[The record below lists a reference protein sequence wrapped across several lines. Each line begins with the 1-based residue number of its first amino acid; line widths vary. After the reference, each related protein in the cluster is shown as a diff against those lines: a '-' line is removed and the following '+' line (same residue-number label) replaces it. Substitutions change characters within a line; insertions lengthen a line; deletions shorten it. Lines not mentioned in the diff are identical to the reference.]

1 MQNKLKYILVG
12 LFSLIMITLSAQ
24 KTEVSG
30 VVLDAQ
36 NGDTLPFVNVYF
48 IGTKIGTTTDF
59 SGAFNIQTYY
69 ASDSLAASFVGYK
82 TFKIKIKKDVKQ
94 EFVILLES
102 STEALPEITIRPTG
116 NPAHI
121 ILENVINNKKANNR
135 EKLDAYQ
142 YEVYNKLEFDINNM
156 SEKFMNK
163 KMFKKFDF
171 IFDNIDTTREKDY
184 LPVFIT
190 ESLSDLYYRRNP
202 KAEREY
208 IKGSRVSGVS
218 NKSVAQFTG
227 DMYQQV
233 NLYENFV
240 EIFGKNFISPIA
252 NQGLFSYRYYLLDSL
267 LIDNNWCYEIQFL
280 PKRKGEMT
288 LTGTMWIN
296 DTTYAIKKIEGEI
309 SEGANI
315 NFVKDLKFKQT
326 YTLVNKEAWMLKEDD
341 LFIDFVLADKQMG
354 FYGQKHASYKNII
367 VNKPKEDY
375 FYNGLEKIM
384 LLDSA
389 NERSDEFWDANRHN
403 KLTENQKGIYHMI
416 DTLSNLPIITS
427 YVDIIQTL
435 VSGYKVIG
443 KFEIGP
449 INTMYGFNAVEGN
462 RFRLGLRTSNDFSTK
477 IEFSGFAAYGL
488 KDEEFKY
495 GVGTRF
501 FITKEPRQ
509 LLQLVYKHDI
519 EQIGLSSNAF
529 NNSGALTAFAVR
541 NPINRLVFN
550 TDYRISYEREWLKG
564 LSTTLLLRNNT
575 INPLGIITFDKINS
589 ETGGIE
595 AISDITTSEVTLFTR
610 FARNEEFLEGEFDR
624 ISLGTRFPTFTVNYT
639 YGMKGV
645 LKSDYEYHKL
655 ILGYK
660 HKLKLGFLGVLN
672 YSGEIGKVFGAAP
685 YPLLEIHQGNE
696 SLLGNADAYN
706 MMNILEFVSD
716 EYVSG
721 NIEHHFNGLFLN
733 KFPLL
738 KRLKWREVIGIKG
751 IWGNIGEESLAL
763 MQLPSYTSTLKSK
776 PYYEASVGIEN
787 IFKFLRLDLLWRLNY
802 LDNEFN
808 GIKVNRL
815 GLRGKFQFR
824 F

>member
-1 MQNKLKYILVG
+1 V
-12 LFSLIMITLSAQ
+12 LSAQ

-30 VVLDAQ
+30 IVLDAE

-48 IGTKIGTTTDF
+48 VGTKIGTTTDF
-59 SGAFNIQTYY
+59 SGGFSIQTYY

-82 TFKIKIKKDVKQ
+82 TTKIKIKKDTKQ
-94 EFVILLES
+94 EFVIKLES
-102 STEALPEITIRPTG
+102 STEALPEVTVRPTG
-116 NPAHI
+116 NPAHP
-121 ILENVINNKKANNR
+121 ILENVIRNKKANNR
-135 EKLDAYQ
+135 EKLDSYQ

-190 ESLSDLYYRRNP
+190 ESLSDLYYKRNP
-202 KAEREY
+202 KAEKEY
-208 IKGSRVSGVS
+208 IKASRVSGVS

-233 NLYENFV
+233 NLYQNFV

-252 NQGLFSYRYYLLDSL
+252 NQGLFSYRYYLQDSL
-267 LIDNNWCYEIQFL
+267 FIDDNWCYEIQFL
-280 PKRKGEMT
+280 PRRKGEMT

-296 DTTYAIKKIEGEI
+296 DTTYAIKKIEGDI

-326 YTLVNKEAWMLKEDD
+326 YTYVNNEAWMLQEDD
-341 LFIDFVLADKQMG
+341 LLVDFVIADKQMG
-354 FYGQKHASYKNII
+354 FYGQKHASYKNIV
-367 VNKPKEDY
+367 VNKQKENY
-375 FYNGLEKIM
+375 FYNGLEKIT

-389 NERSDEFWDANRHN
+389 DKRSDTFWDTHRHDS
-403 KLTENQKGIYHMI
+403 LTENQKGIYHMI

-427 YVDIIQTL
+427 YVDVIQTL

-449 INTMYGFNAVEGN
+449 YNSLYNYNAVEEH
-462 RFRLGLRTSNDFSTK
+462 RFRLGLRTSNDFSK
-477 IEFSGFAAYGL
+477 KVEFSGFLAYGL
-488 KDEEFKY
+488 GDEEFKY

-501 FITKEPRQ
+501 FITKQPRQ
-509 LLQLVYKHDI
+509 LMQLVYKHDI

-529 NNSGALTAFAVR
+529 SNNGALSNIGVR

-564 LSTTLLLRNNT
+564 LSTTLLLRNNR
-575 INPLGIITFDKINS
+575 IDPLGIITFQKRIPNTESFVPIN
-589 ETGGIE
+589 
-595 AISDITTSEVTLFTR
+595 DVTTSEVTLFTR
-610 FARNEEFLEGEFDR
+610 FARNEEFLAGEFDR
-624 ISLGTRFPTFTVNYT
+624 ISLGTKFPTFTVNYT

-645 LKSDYEYHKL
+645 LNSGYEYHKL
-655 ILGYK
+655 IFGYR

-672 YSGEIGKVFGAAP
+672 YSGSIGKVFGSAP
-685 YPLLEIHQGNE
+685 YPLLEVHQGNE
-696 SLLGNADAYN
+696 SWLGNTDAYN

-733 KFPLL
+733 KVPLL
-738 KRLKWREVIGIKG
+738 KRLKWREVVGIKG
-751 IWGNIGEESLAL
+751 IWGKMGDDNIAEMAL
-763 MQLPSYTSTLKSK
+763 PIYTSTLRAK
-776 PYYEASVGIEN
+776 PYFEASAGVEN

>member
-12 LFSLIMITLSAQ
+12 LFSLIIITLSAQ

>member
-1 MQNKLKYILVG
+1 MVA
-12 LFSLIMITLSAQ
+12 TLTAQ

-30 VVLDAQ
+30 VVLDAE

-59 SGAFNIQTYY
+59 SGTFNIETYY

-82 TFKIKIKKDVKQ
+82 TSKVKIKKDIKQ
-94 EFVILLES
+94 SFVISLEP
-102 STEALPEITIRPTG
+102 STEALPEVTVRPTE
-116 NPAHI
+116 NPAHV
-121 ILENVINNKKANNR
+121 ILENVINYKKANNR

-163 KMFKKFDF
+163 KLFKKFDF
-171 IFDNIDTTREKDY
+171 IFDNIDTTQEKDY

-190 ESLSDLYYRRNP
+190 ESLSDLYYRRKP

-208 IKGSRVSGVS
+208 IKASRVSGVS
-218 NKSVAQFTG
+218 NQSVAQFTG

-267 LIDNNWCYEIQFL
+267 FIDNNWCYEIEFI
-280 PKRKGEMT
+280 PRRKGEMT
-288 LTGTMWIN
+288 LTGKMWIN
-296 DTTYAIKKIEGEI
+296 DTTYGIKKIEGDI

-315 NFVKDLKFKQT
+315 NFVNGLKFKQT
-326 YTLVNKEAWMLKEDD
+326 YKYVNNEAWMLQDDD
-341 LFIDFVLADKQMG
+341 LFIDFQITDKQIG

-367 VNKPKEDY
+367 VNQEKEDY

-389 NERSDEFWDANRHN
+389 DLRSDAYWEANRHDS
-403 KLTENQKGIYHMI
+403 LTENQKGIYKMI

-435 VSGYKVIG
+435 ISGYKVIG

-449 INTMYGFNAVEGN
+449 YSSLYSNNAVEGS
-462 RFRLGLRTSNDFSTK
+462 RFRLGVRTSNDFSTK
-477 IEFSGFAAYGL
+477 IEFSGFVAYGL
-488 KDEEFKY
+488 RDEQFKY
-495 GVGTRF
+495 GGGTRF
-501 FITKEPRQ
+501 FLSKNPRQ
-509 LLQLVYKHDI
+509 MMRLVYKHDV
-519 EQIGLSSNAF
+519 EQIGLSSNSF
-529 NNSGALTAFAVR
+529 NDASALTAFGVR

-550 TDYRISYEREWLKG
+550 TDYRISYEREWIKG

-575 INPLGIITFDKINS
+575 INPLGIISFEKDNPL
-589 ETGGIE
+589 TGGKT
-595 AISDITTSEVTLFTR
+595 AIPSITTSEVTIFTR
-610 FARNEEFLEGEFDR
+610 FARNEEFLAGEFDR
-624 ISLGTRFPTFTVNYT
+624 ISLGTKFPTFTVNYT

-645 LKSDYEYHKL
+645 LNSGYEYHKL

-672 YSGEIGKVFGAAP
+672 YSGEIGKVYGSAP
-685 YPLLEIHQGNE
+685 YPLLEVHQGNE
-696 SLLGNADAYN
+696 SWIGNSEAYN

-721 NIEHHFNGLFLN
+721 TIEQHLNGLIFN
-733 KFPLL
+733 KIPLL
-738 KRLKWREVIGIKG
+738 RKLKWREVGAIKG
-751 IWGNIGEESLAL
+751 IWGRLGPKSLAE
-763 MQLPSYTSTLKSK
+763 MNLPPYTSTLRSM
-776 PYYEASVGIEN
+776 PYLEASAGVEN
-787 IFKFLRLDLLWRLNY
+787 IFKVMRIDLLWRLNY

-815 GLRGKFQFR
+815 GIRSKLQFV